1 MTEASTASVRTRV
14 SLRTLS
20 LPWGPASIAM
30 PQGGG
35 SLAQNP
41 SEFQNKVQG
50 SLPLSIFSLASM
62 TCTRTGIDSSRN
74 LVLSLLNQGNNEI
87 K

>member
-50 SLPLSIFSLASM
+50 SLPSIFSLASM
-62 TCTRTGIDSSRN
+62 TCKRTGIDSSRN